1 MCDDKDFNTVLSYA
15 KQQIEGVFRKHGLVK
30 IGLY

>member
-1 MCDDKDFNTVLSYA
+1 MCDYKDFNTVFAYA
-15 KQQIEGVFRKHGLVK
+15 IQQIERVFRKHGLVK